1 MKKNRFWYWII
12 SIIVSFFGILYTIL
26 YPSKNDFFLYILIA
40 IIIIPNFR
48 MRRNERNL
56 IMSIMGSYAIDC
68 NAVAYLDNLTKY
80 YNDCYFSKKNKH
92 YHNTILAMINMDLGN
107 FDKAKE
113 LLLSLQDYVDE
124 FPDFQKYTYYRAW
137 TTYYYEFGET
147 KKYKVL
153 LDEMKRIVDST
164 NGSLKM
170 QLLSNYNLVEAKYFI
185 CEGIYLDKAKNL
197 YEEILSMNTAPI
209 LRLSSHFYLGV
220 INFKTGNLNKARDEF
235 KYVAL
240 SEKKVK
246 IVEKSNKY
254 LDIIALKLD
263 NK

>member
-12 SIIVSFFGILYTIL
+12 SIIVCFFGLLYTIL
-26 YPSKNDFFLYILIA
+26 FPSKYDLFYYILIT

-56 IMSIMGSYAIDC
+56 LMSIMGSYAIDC
-68 NAVAYLDNLTKY
+68 NAKTYLDNLTKY
-80 YNDCYFSKKNKH
+80 YNECYFNSKNKR
-92 YHNTILAMINMDLGN
+92 YHNIILAMINMDLGD

-113 LLLSLQDYVDE
+113 LLLSLQDYVDK
-124 FPDFQKYTYYRAW
+124 FPSFQKYTYYRAW

-147 KKYKVL
+147 KHYKIL
-153 LDEMKRIVDST
+153 LDEMKNIVDNASG
-164 NGSLKM
+164 NLKI

-185 CEGIYLDKAKNL
+185 CEGIYLDKAKNI
-197 YEEILSMNTAPI
+197 YEEILTMNTAPI
-209 LRLSSHFYLGV
+209 LRLSAHYYLGV
-220 INFKTGNLNKARDEF
+220 INFKTNNLDKAMDEF

-240 SEKKVK
+240 SEKNLK

-254 LDIIALKLD
+254 LDIINEKML
-263 NK
+263 NN